1 MKCVEAQSLIT
12 EYINDELTGE
22 RLEQF
27 LTHVYE
33 CEDCREE
40 LEIYYVIMKGM
51 KQIDNDN
58 VPNYNFHEAFEEELE
73 QSKNQLVHSNTK
85 FIIKLFLLEIL
96 IVVVAIL
103 LTMDNSKK
111 IDSES
116 VIDSFN
122 GYEIESDLDI
132 EE

>member
-12 EYINDELTGE
+12 EYINDELSGE

-27 LTHVYE
+27 LAHVYE
-33 CEDCREE
+33 CDDCKEE

-73 QSKNQLVHSNTK
+73 QSRNLLVKSNTR
-85 FIIKLFLLEIL
+85 FIVKLFLLEIL
-96 IVVVAIL
+96 IIIVAIM
-103 LTMDNSKK
+103 LTMDNSRVERKG
-111 IDSES
+111 SL
-116 VIDSFN
+116 IDSFN
-122 GYEIESDLDI
+122 GLAIES
-132 EE
+132 EEIDK

>member
-12 EYINDELTGE
+12 EYINDELSGE

-27 LTHVYE
+27 LAHVYE
-33 CEDCREE
+33 CDDCKEE

-73 QSKNQLVHSNTK
+73 QSRSLLVKSNTR
-85 FIIKLFLLEIL
+85 FIVKLFLLEIL
-96 IVVVAIL
+96 IIIVAIM
-103 LTMDNSKK
+103 LTMDNSRVERKG
-111 IDSES
+111 SL
-116 VIDSFN
+116 IDSFN
-122 GYEIESDLDI
+122 GLAIES
-132 EE
+132 EEIDK

>member
-27 LTHVYE
+27 LSHVYE

-96 IVVVAIL
+96 IVVVALL
-103 LTMDNSKK
+103 LTMDNSKT
-111 IDSES
+111 IGSER

-122 GYEIESDLDI
+122 GHEIESDIDI

>member
-27 LTHVYE
+27 LAHVYE

-96 IVVVAIL
+96 IVVVALL
-103 LTMDNSKK
+103 LTMDNSKT
-111 IDSES
+111 IGSER

-122 GYEIESDLDI
+122 GHEIESDIDI